1 MKKLAAAVTVLLL
14 IATLTKTHAQ
24 LYEHPFNLRQLKM
37 GQVSIAAGA
46 GLANKRVMA
55 VGNLEVGVLPRVEG
69 FLKAGQIYFDD
80 EGSSTL
86 SPMSFFYSGI
96 SSIQPLTGSDWEC
109 MASVSFFGSVVDEK
123 TGAENSTRGLSVGF
137 GLFHRLIGETS
148 LTVAPYMLLFYDR
161 SWWTLGEKTS
171 RGGAFS
177 GQIGIEVDLSPNV
190 SLLGNIVYPHKVDQ
204 STLFGI
210 FVSFQPAGR
219 NNGMIP

>member
-1 MKKLAAAVTVLLL
+1 MKELTATVTVLILM
-14 IATLTKTHAQ
+14 AALTKAHAQ

-37 GQVSIAAGA
+37 GQASVAAGA
-46 GLANKRVMA
+46 GLANRRVMA

-69 FLKAGQIYFDD
+69 FVRAGQIHFND
-80 EGSSTL
+80 EQSKTL

-96 SSIQPLTGSDWEC
+96 SSIQPLIGSDWEC
-109 MASVSFFGSVVDEK
+109 MASASYVRSFVAER
-123 TGAENSTRGLSVGF
+123 TGAENSTVGF
-137 GLFHRLIGETS
+137 SLGFGFVHRLIGETS
-148 LTVAPYMLLFYDR
+148 LSVAPYMLLFYDR
-161 SWWTLGEKTS
+161 SWWTFGKQTS

-210 FVSFQPAGR
+210 FFSYHPSVTHSAMSP
-219 NNGMIP
+219 